1 MIARGFA
8 SLRALSSWILV
19 GVLILGSSTG
29 LVGCASKADIREIML
44 PLAVVRKIVMDNVP
58 GGVKKQS
65 LNGREITGEFF
76 NARDLNEPSDTARDR
91 AKATVFI
98 LGARRPYTIQV
109 EVQLERRK
117 KGSKKK
123 YDKLG
128 RDESLE
134 KQVVKRIKEALANR
148 PADINIIDDF
158 RAF

>member
-1 MIARGFA
+1 MIVKMFVHMLAIG
-8 SLRALSSWILV
+8 LVSSM
-19 GVLILGSSTG
+19 
-29 LVGCASKADIREIML
+29 VGCASTESIKEVML
-44 PLAVVRKIVMDNVP
+44 PLSVVRKIVMENVP
-58 GGVKKQS
+58 GGMKKQS
-65 LNGREITGEFF
+65 MNGREITGEYF
-76 NARDLNEPSDTARDR
+76 NALNLDEPSDTARER

-109 EVQLERRK
+109 VVQREKKK

-128 RDESLE
+128 SDEKLE